1 MESDVRAERLA
12 VRLSR
17 LRAAGVL
24 VAVALAAVCFAV
36 IDPVS
41 SAIVGALGCAVL
53 VAVSVVDLEERRV
66 PNRIVLPALAAALVA
81 RTALDPRIEWAGGM
95 LLAGGTLFVLALV
108 YPAGMG
114 MGDVKLAGFL
124 GAWLGWNGILAC
136 LLGSFVAFVPA
147 VGILLRRGRAGRKVA
162 LPFAPF
168 LAAGGVIAVLVGHD
182 IVDWYQSLGT

>member
-1 MESDVRAERLA
+1 M
-12 VRLSR
+12 
-17 LRAAGVL
+17 
-24 VAVALAAVCFAV
+24 

-41 SAIVGALGCAVL
+41 SAIVGALGCLVL

-66 PNRIVLPALAAALVA
+66 PNRIVLPATACALIA
-81 RTALDPRIEWAGGM
+81 RTALDPSLEWVAGM
-95 LLAGGTLFVLALV
+95 LIAGGTLFVLALI

-124 GAWLGWNGILAC
+124 GAWLGWNGVLAL

-147 VGILLRRGRAGRKVA
+147 VAILLIRGRAGRKVA

-168 LAAGGVIAVLVGHD
+168 LAAGGVIAVLAGHD
-182 IVDWYQSLGT
+182 IVDWYRSLGA